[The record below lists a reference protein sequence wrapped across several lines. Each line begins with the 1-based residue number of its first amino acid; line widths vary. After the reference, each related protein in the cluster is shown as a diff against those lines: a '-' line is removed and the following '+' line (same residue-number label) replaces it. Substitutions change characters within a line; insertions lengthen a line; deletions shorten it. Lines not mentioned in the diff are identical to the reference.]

1 MFSKINKYI
10 LTEIFKSFALIFFI
24 FLTISWLLQIT
35 RLLTVTNFLQV
46 DIIDIVYLSIFL
58 IPNLLSIILPF
69 IIIFGMLLS
78 FLKLN
83 KNKELIALFS
93 LGFNL
98 TPLKYTLSIT
108 SIIIL
113 GIYTSLNF
121 YYSPKIYEKFKI
133 KEFEIRNTID
143 FDKMI
148 KSNFMRV
155 NDETTLDFKKNDKI
169 YEEIFINFY
178 EDGENFIYAKN
189 GLIIKESDKY
199 KFQLNDGFKISI
211 LNENKIEKLEFE
223 NYMLEI
229 TNKYKNIEFNNYDK
243 NTLTIFNDL
252 ENRNYLNI
260 SFKIADVILVIIIII
275 FFYFNN
281 IKVINFNLFN
291 NILFVITSSIL
302 LITNQI
308 LKNFDL
314 TISTYLFFL
323 IFLILLTIFI
333 LKIKKI

>member
-10 LTEIFKSFALIFFI
+10 LSEIFKSFALIFFI

-98 TPLKYTLSIT
+98 TPLKNTLSIT

-113 GIYTSLNF
+113 GIYISLNF

-199 KFQLNDGFKISI
+199 NH
-211 LNENKIEKLEFE
+211 
-223 NYMLEI
+223 
-229 TNKYKNIEFNNYDK
+229 
-243 NTLTIFNDL
+243 
-252 ENRNYLNI
+252 R
-260 SFKIADVILVIIIII
+260 
-275 FFYFNN
+275 
-281 IKVINFNLFN
+281 
-291 NILFVITSSIL
+291 
-302 LITNQI
+302 
-308 LKNFDL
+308 
-314 TISTYLFFL
+314 
-323 IFLILLTIFI
+323 
-333 LKIKKI
+333 